1 MFGEHSGISTN
12 LCKRYVYKDLIDFDC
27 KIQKYLSIGTYRD
40 NVLFPKSYNVRKF
53 LANSQE
59 F

>member
-1 MFGEHSGISTN
+1 MCGEHSGFSTN

-27 KIQKYLSIGTYRD
+27 TIQNSLLIGIYRD

>member
-1 MFGEHSGISTN
+1 MFGEHSGILTN
-12 LCKRYVYKDLIDFDC
+12 LCKLYVYKDLIDFDC
-27 KIQKYLSIGTYRD
+27 KIPKSLLIGIYRD
-40 NVLFPKSYNVRKF
+40 NVLFPESYNVRKF

>member
-1 MFGEHSGISTN
+1 MERNFGI
-12 LCKRYVYKDLIDFDC
+12 
-27 KIQKYLSIGTYRD
+27 YRD